1 MATRPT
7 QAVALGPPLDTRLAR
22 LSLAFVRIVFG
33 CLWLANAA
41 WKVPPDFDGLR
52 HFTSFAVTNPVFGP
66 YSYVVEHVIL
76 THLTPFGYGVMVSE
90 AAIGAFLILGLAT
103 RFWAL
108 VGLAQ
113 AVAIM
118 LSVLNAPNEWT
129 WAYYMLIS
137 GQLLLW
143 ATAAGRAYGLD
154 GVLRPGWASSSKR
167 VWNLLGMAS

>member
-1 MATRPT
+1 MGARPT
-7 QAVALGPPLDTRLAR
+7 EAVGLGPPLDTRLAR
-22 LSLAFVRIVFG
+22 LALAFVRIVFG

-52 HFTSFAVTNPVFGP
+52 HFTGFAVTNPVFGP
-66 YSYVVEHVIL
+66 YSYLVEHVIL
-76 THLTPFGYGVMVSE
+76 VHLTPFGYLVMLSE
-90 AAIGAFLILGLAT
+90 AAIGAFLILGFAT

-113 AVAIM
+113 AVAIT

-129 WAYYMLIS
+129 WAYYMLIT

-154 GVLRPGWASSSKR
+154 GVLRPGWASSPGR
-167 VWNLLGMAS
+167 VWQLLGRAS

>member
-1 MATRPT
+1 MSHTQTAALAPPMDTRP
-7 QAVALGPPLDTRLAR
+7 ARAALAL
-22 LSLAFVRIVFG
+22 VRIVFG
-33 CLWLANAA
+33 ALWLANAA

-52 HFTSFAVTNPVFGP
+52 HFTNFAVTNPVFAP
-66 YSYVVEHVIL
+66 YTYVVEHLVL
-76 THLTPFGYGVMVSE
+76 PHLTPFGYVVMLAE
-90 AAIGAFLILGLAT
+90 ASIGAFLLLGLAT

-108 VGLAQ
+108 VGLIQ

-137 GQLLLW
+137 GQLVLW

-154 GVLRPGWASSSKR
+154 GVLRDGWLASSNR
-167 VWNLLGMAS
+167 FWQLLGRMS